1 MAGPKKPTFGELRRQ
16 LESEMLRASGLKTE
30 IERRGFVNR
39 TFTSLYKASQEKQV
53 THDEYIQLIN
63 KLAAFRQGEYS
74 DYLDTLA
81 GAAQMGLLEMVIQ
94 GEMAQFSPEQ
104 ARQRRQEVTDLTGME
119 PHQPDSENQE
129 DDQQQN
135 AKQPPE
141 IDLEHIARMWPAAMA
156 MATKM
161 RRDEEVELEHTLA
174 ALVRDFLVE
183 RGAISEEQRELV
195 QMEIHPTDLAA
206 LYSVAYV
213 RPGAE
218 ETPEH
223 PRLLICA
230 RRQDGWH
237 VSPMPHEPF

>member
-1 MAGPKKPTFGELRRQ
+1 MIDWPAQMLEITDGDGGKHTIPLWKNITVTMIGYPEREKKTLMAGNLDYFTTKGYIIE
-16 LESEMLRASGLKTE
+16 E
-30 IERRGFVNR
+30 IEVLEE
-39 TFTSLYKASQEKQV
+39 TPEEDTQQHTS
-53 THDEYIQLIN
+53 DQL
-63 KLAAFRQGEYS
+63 
-74 DYLDTLA
+74 
-81 GAAQMGLLEMVIQ
+81 
-94 GEMAQFSPEQ
+94 
-104 ARQRRQEVTDLTGME
+104 
-119 PHQPDSENQE
+119 PD
-129 DDQQQN
+129 
-135 AKQPPE
+135 
-141 IDLEHIARMWPAAMA
+141 IDLEHIINMWPAAMA

-230 RRQDGWH
+230 QRQDGWH

>member
-1 MAGPKKPTFGELRRQ
+1 MDWPAQTLEITDVDGSKHTIPLWRTITVTMTGHPEREQKTLMAGNLDYYTTKGYIIE
-16 LESEMLRASGLKTE
+16 E
-30 IERRGFVNR
+30 IEV
-39 TFTSLYKASQEKQV
+39 LEEAS
-53 THDEYIQLIN
+53 
-63 KLAAFRQGEYS
+63 
-74 DYLDTLA
+74 
-81 GAAQMGLLEMVIQ
+81 
-94 GEMAQFSPEQ
+94 
-104 ARQRRQEVTDLTGME
+104 
-119 PHQPDSENQE
+119 E
-129 DDQQQN
+129 DDQQQSPR
-135 AKQPPE
+135 QPPE
-141 IDLEHIARMWPAAMA
+141 IDMDYIMSLWPWAMA

-230 RRQDGWH
+230 LRQDGWH